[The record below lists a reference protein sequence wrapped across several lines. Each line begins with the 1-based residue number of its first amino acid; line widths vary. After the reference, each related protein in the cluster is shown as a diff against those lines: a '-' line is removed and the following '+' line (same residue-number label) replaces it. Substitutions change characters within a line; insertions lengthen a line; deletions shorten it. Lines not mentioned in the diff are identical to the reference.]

1 MSSCKIDTKQ
11 NKQKKI
17 SVNMVTGFLIENQI
31 LFLESTIMRIIHMNM
46 FELRNSISLNQ
57 TVL

>member
-1 MSSCKIDTKQ
+1 
-11 NKQKKI
+11 
-17 SVNMVTGFLIENQI
+17 MVTGFLIEDQI
-31 LFLESTIMRIIHMNM
+31 LFLESTIMGIIHMNM